1 LNETGV
7 VAALAAEARTL
18 GVPIRRRAGL
28 HILRDG
34 TLVGVSGIGC
44 AGAESTA
51 RALIDAGAG
60 ALLSFGMAGGLDP
73 TLDAGAICVPSEVIS
88 FDGARFLTAQGWA
101 KRVSASLTGSVAGG
115 KLLTSAHA
123 IGTIEDKARAY
134 LETGAALVDMES
146 LGVAR
151 IAAVHGVPFI
161 AVRVIVDTA
170 ADALPAAVASATRDG
185 RVRIGRLIRA
195 LARSPADLG
204 AILRLARRYRA
215 ATRSLAAVARSGA
228 LAKGAPA

>member
-28 HILRDG
+28 NILRDG
-34 TLVGVSGIGC
+34 TLVGLSGIGC

-60 ALLSFGMAGGLDP
+60 ALVSFGMAGGLDP
-73 TLDAGAICVPSEVIS
+73 KLKAGAICVPSEVIS
-88 FDGARFLTAQGWA
+88 SDGARFLTTQGWS
-101 KRVSASLTGSVAGG
+101 KRVSASVKGSVTGG
-115 KLLTSAHA
+115 RLLSSVRLIATLD
-123 IGTIEDKARAY
+123 DKARTY
-134 LETGAALVDMES
+134 LETGAGLVDMES

-151 IAAVHGVPFI
+151 IAATHGVPFI

-170 ADALPAAVASATRDG
+170 ADVLPAAVAAATHDG
-185 RVRIGRLIRA
+185 QVRIGRFIRA
-195 LARSPADLG
+195 LARSPADLA
-204 AILRLARRYRA
+204 AILRLAQRYRA
-215 ATRSLAAVARSGA
+215 ATRSLKAVARSGA
-228 LAKGAPA
+228 LANSALA

>member
-18 GVPIRRRAGL
+18 GVPIRRSAGL
-28 HILRDG
+28 NILRDG
-34 TLVGVSGIGC
+34 TLVGLSGIGC

-60 ALLSFGMAGGLDP
+60 ALVSFGMAGGLDP
-73 TLDAGAICVPSEVIS
+73 QLVCGAVCLPGEVIS
-88 FDGARFLTAQGWA
+88 ADGARFLTAQAWA
-101 KRVSASLTGSVAGG
+101 ERVSASMQGAVSGG
-115 KLLTSAHA
+115 RLLTSARV
-123 IGTIEDKARAY
+123 ISTLEDKARAHR
-134 LETGAALVDMES
+134 ETGAALVDMES

-151 IAAVHGVPFI
+151 VAALQGVPFI

-170 ADALPAAVASATRDG
+170 ADVLPAAVAAATHDG
-185 RVRIGRLIRA
+185 QLRIGRLIRA
-195 LARSPADLG
+195 LARSPADLA

-215 ATRSLAAVARSGA
+215 ATRSLKAVARAGA
-228 LAKGAPA
+228 LARSAPA

>member
-18 GVPIRRRAGL
+18 GVPRGI
-28 HILRDG
+28 
-34 TLVGVSGIGC
+34 LVGVSGIGC

-60 ALLSFGMAGGLDP
+60 ALVSFGMAGGLDP
-73 TLDAGAICVPSEVIS
+73 KLNAGAICVPGEVIS
-88 FDGARFLTAQGWA
+88 ADGARFLTAQAWA
-101 KRVSASLTGSVAGG
+101 KRVSASVLGSVAGG
-115 KLLTSAHA
+115 KLLTSVHA
-123 IGTIEDKARAY
+123 IASVEDKARFF

-151 IAAVHGVPFI
+151 IAALAGVPFI

-170 ADALPAAVASATRDG
+170 TDVLPAAVAAATRDG
-185 RVRIGRLIRA
+185 QVRIGRLIRA
-195 LARSPADLG
+195 LARSPAELG
-204 AILRLARRYRA
+204 AIFRLAQRYRA
-215 ATRSLAAVARSGA
+215 ATRSLAAVARGGA
-228 LAKGAPA
+228 LAAGTLV

>member
-18 GVPIRRRAGL
+18 GVPRGI
-28 HILRDG
+28 
-34 TLVGVSGIGC
+34 LVGVSGIGC

-60 ALLSFGMAGGLDP
+60 ALVSFGMAGGLDP
-73 TLDAGAICVPSEVIS
+73 TLNAGAICVPGEVIS
-88 FDGARFLTAQGWA
+88 AEGARFLTAQGWA
-101 KRVSASLTGSVAGG
+101 KRVSASVFGSVAGG
-115 KLLTSAHA
+115 KLLTSVQA
-123 IGTIEDKARAY
+123 IATVEDKARFFH
-134 LETGAALVDMES
+134 ETGAALVDMES

-170 ADALPAAVASATRDG
+170 ADALPAAVAAATRDG
-185 RVRIGRLIRA
+185 QVRIWRLIRA
-195 LARSPADLG
+195 LARSPAELG
-204 AILRLARRYRA
+204 AIIRLAQRYRA
-215 ATRSLAAVARSGA
+215 ATRSLAAVARGGA
-228 LAKGAPA
+228 LAAGTLA